1 MAVFFNESIAKR
13 QKEAD
18 VFSNFAYDTT
28 TDDGCLN
35 KFSEISDLI
44 TNILGN
50 VDTISNKYGEL
61 QKMYNKF
68 TDYNEVMNTNK
79 TNLMTSINDIAN
91 AYKNLLGNLAQ
102 QVKSLQA
109 NDSELMRDLLA
120 VDKLLKAQST
130 QSINN
135 IKKAGNDHNPN
146 TSNGYD
152 EAGFRKTKTNT
163 IPDDVNQSGITKNNL
178 PYDIN
183 WNDGSNQ
190 QALHQKWSD
199 IGKPSQN
206 GIATINGRYVVA
218 VSPKFGV
225 AGDIINVNLK
235 NGTTIPCVI
244 GDVKG
249 TDAKSDYGH
258 IFGDGTVDVIEWC
271 AVAGADNVNIDKW
284 KGIDVES
291 ISNLGTML

>member
-13 QKEAD
+13 QKEAN
-18 VFSNFAYDTT
+18 VFNDFAYDTT

-35 KFSEISDLI
+35 KFNEISDLI
-44 TNILGN
+44 ANILGN
-50 VDTISNKYGEL
+50 VDTISSKYGEL
-61 QKMYNKF
+61 QKMYNKY

-79 TNLMTSINDIAN
+79 TNLKTSLNEIAY

-109 NDSELMRDLLA
+109 NDSELMRDLGA
-120 VDKLLKAQST
+120 IDKLLKAQST
-130 QSINN
+130 QLINN
-135 IKKAGNDHNPN
+135 IKKDGNVRNPN
-146 TSNGYD
+146 TSNEYD

-163 IPDDVNQSGITKNNL
+163 IPDDINQSGITKNNL

-199 IGKPSQN
+199 NGKPSEN

-218 VSPKFGV
+218 VTPKFGK
-225 AGDIINVNLK
+225 AGDMIDVNLK
-235 NGTTIPCVI
+235 DGTTIPCVI

-249 TDAKSDYGH
+249 PDAKSDYGH
-258 IFGDGTVDVIEWC
+258 VFGDGTVDVIEWC
-271 AVAGADNVNIDKW
+271 AVDGPDNMNIDEW
-284 KGIDVES
+284 KGINVES
-291 ISNLGTML
+291 ISNIGTMI